1 VRFLT
6 ESNSC
11 CLCGADYGRYGHNPD
26 PVSSVGRCCDTCNAT
41 VVIPARLAMM
51 GFRAEER
58 KEIEARMLEIED
70 MENPS
75 AEDLD
80 NLEALESRYFEL
92 TGTFG
97 SEEGFTPTH
106 PPMEFGEMVDWRPLD
121 GTPSLKRQ
129 RAEDDGDGIQMEH
142 CESCQELTDVE
153 ELYTS
158 ADDMIICDECYTI
171 DMSERDHLRHVA
183 IEYDA
188 EGIPEQYKNMSLDE
202 LAELD
207 IQELAENFDI
217 ATLIELRIEAAK
229 QEAPYWESKGI
240 DFDVENESFVG
251 MPSGIF
257 QEAIWQHYEYGAEDS
272 GFPTEAIQELKRNIV
287 VFTGG
292 AMMLSFFTAIGGF
305 LLGRKTKEC

>member
-1 VRFLT
+1 MT

-26 PVSSVGRCCDTCNAT
+26 PVSSSGRCCDTCNAT
-41 VVIPARLAMM
+41 VVIPARLSMM
-51 GFRAEER
+51 GFGAEED
-58 KEIEARMLEIED
+58 EIMVRILEIED

-75 AEDLD
+75 QEDLD
-80 NLEALESRYFEL
+80 NLDALESRYFEL

-158 ADDMIICDECYTI
+158 ADDTILCDECYTV

-183 IEYDA
+183 VEYDA
-188 EGIPEQYKNMSLDE
+188 EG
-202 LAELD
+202 
-207 IQELAENFDI
+207 
-217 ATLIELRIEAAK
+217 
-229 QEAPYWESKGI
+229 
-240 DFDVENESFVG
+240 
-251 MPSGIF
+251 
-257 QEAIWQHYEYGAEDS
+257 S
-272 GFPTEAIQELKRNIV
+272 GFPAEAIQELKRNIV

-292 AMMLSFFTAIGGF
+292 AMMLSVFTAIGGF